1 MARAVSGPAPPAE
14 AGPADALE
22 AHILTS
28 LGDVVAE
35 AWDACVPGGHPF
47 VRHAFLSA
55 LEQSGSATPETGWL
69 GQHVVL
75 KDSGGAVLGAVPMY
89 LKNHSQ
95 GEYVFDH
102 GWADAFERAGGR
114 YYPKMQVSVP
124 FTPATGPRLL
134 LRADAAAD
142 EEEAAA
148 LKGALLSACIQCS
161 DKTGASSLHITF
173 PDEEEAELMQ
183 EAGLLLRTGMQFHW
197 DNDGYDSFDDFLS
210 SLASRKRKQIR
221 RERREALAEGLT
233 IQALTGDD
241 ILEHHWDAFFRFYQ
255 ETGSRKWGMP
265 YLTREFFSLLGQ
277 GMGDRV
283 MLLIAENAGRPIA
296 GALNLMS
303 GDTLYGRNWGAVE
316 YHKFL
321 HFELC
326 YYQAIDY
333 AIRHRLKRVEAGAQG
348 EHKLL
353 RGYLPC
359 PTYSAHWIAN
369 PSFRDAI
376 ENYLEHEARQV
387 DWEIEAL
394 GAHSPFRKR
403 AP

>member
-1 MARAVSGPAPPAE
+1 MTVSPPPAE
-14 AGPADALE
+14 AGQAPALE

-28 LGDVVAE
+28 LSDVTAE
-35 AWDACVPGGHPF
+35 AWDACVPDRHPF

-55 LEQSGSATPETGWL
+55 LEESGSATAETGWL
-69 GQHVVL
+69 GQHVIL
-75 KDSGGAVLGAVPMY
+75 KDSDGTVLGAVPMY

-134 LRADAAAD
+134 LRAGAAAND
-142 EEEAAA
+142 EEIAA
-148 LKGALLSACIQCS
+148 LQGALLSACIQCA
-161 DKTGASSLHITF
+161 DKTGASSLHVTF
-173 PDEEEAELMQ
+173 PSQEEAELMQ

-197 DNDGYDSFDDFLS
+197 DNDGYDSFDDFLAG
-210 SLASRKRKQIR
+210 LASRKRKQIR
-221 RERREALAEGLT
+221 RERREALAEGLS
-233 IQALTGDD
+233 ICALSGDD
-241 ILEHHWDAFFRFYQ
+241 IQEHHWDAFFHFYQ
-255 ETGSRKWGMP
+255 ETSSRKWGMP

-277 GMGDRV
+277 NMGDQV
-283 MLLIAENAGRPIA
+283 VLMMAENAGRPIA

-333 AIRHRLKRVEAGAQG
+333 AIAHGLRRVEAGAQG

-353 RGYLPC
+353 RGYMPC

-369 PSFRDAI
+369 PSFRSAI
-376 ENYLEHEARQV
+376 EDYLQRETRQV
-387 DWEIEAL
+387 DWEIDAL
-394 GAHSPFRKR
+394 GAHSPFRKDT
-403 AP
+403 P

>member
-1 MARAVSGPAPPAE
+1 MSTPAPPAE
-14 AGPADALE
+14 AGQASALE

-28 LGDVVAE
+28 LRDVAAE

-47 VRHAFLSA
+47 VRHAFLAA
-55 LEQSGSATPETGWL
+55 LEESGSATAETGWL

-75 KDSGGAVLGAVPMY
+75 KDSGGTVLGAVPMY
-89 LKNHSQ
+89 LKNHSH

-134 LRADAAAD
+134 IRADAAANQ
-142 EEEAAA
+142 EETAAF
-148 LKGALLSACIQCS
+148 KGALLSACIQCS
-161 DKTGASSLHITF
+161 EKIGASSLHITF
-173 PDEEEAELMQ
+173 PEKDEAELMQ

-197 DNDGYDSFDDFLS
+197 ENGGYDSFDDFLG

-221 RERREALAEGLT
+221 RERREALAEGLKVR
-233 IQALTGDD
+233 ALTGDD
-241 ILEHHWDAFFRFYQ
+241 IEEHHWDAFFHFYR

-277 GMGDRV
+277 SMGEQV
-283 MLLIAENAGRPIA
+283 VLMIAENAGRPIA

-333 AIRHRLKRVEAGAQG
+333 AIAHGLKRVEAGAQG

-369 PSFRDAI
+369 PSFRGAI
-376 ENYLEHEARQV
+376 EDYLERETRQV

-394 GAHSPFRKR
+394 GTHSPFRKD

>member
-1 MARAVSGPAPPAE
+1 MSRPAPPAE
-14 AGPADALE
+14 AGPEAALE

-28 LGDVVAE
+28 LGDVGAE

-47 VRHAFLSA
+47 VSHAFLSA
-55 LEQSGSATPETGWL
+55 LEDSGSATPETGWL

-75 KDSGGAVLGAVPMY
+75 KDEGGTILGAVPMY

-142 EEEAAA
+142 AEEAAA
-148 LKGALLSACIQCS
+148 LRGALLSACIQCS

-173 PDEEEAELMQ
+173 PIEEEAQLMQ

-197 DNDGYDSFDDFLS
+197 DNHGYDSFDDFLA

-221 RERREALAEGLT
+221 RERRQALEDGLT
-233 IQALTGDD
+233 VEALTGGD
-241 ILEHHWDAFFRFYQ
+241 IHEHHWDAFFHFYQ

-277 GMGDRV
+277 NMGDRV
-283 MLLIAENAGRPIA
+283 VLLIAENAGRPIA

-376 ENYLEHEARQV
+376 EEYLQRETQQV

-394 GAHSPFRKR
+394 GAHSPFRKST
-403 AP
+403 P

>member
-1 MARAVSGPAPPAE
+1 MALEE
-14 AGPADALE
+14 AGPAPALE

-28 LGDVVAE
+28 LRDVAAE

-55 LEQSGSATPETGWL
+55 LEESGSATAETGWL

-75 KDSGGAVLGAVPMY
+75 KDSGGTVLGAVPMY
-89 LKNHSQ
+89 LKNHSH

-148 LKGALLSACIQCS
+148 LQGALLSACIQCS
-161 DKTGASSLHITF
+161 ENTGASSLHITF

-197 DNDGYDSFDDFLS
+197 ENDGYDSFDDFLA

-221 RERREALAEGLT
+221 RERREALAEGLSVE
-233 IQALTGDD
+233 ALSGDD
-241 ILEHHWDAFFRFYQ
+241 IHERHWDAFFRFYR

-277 GMGDRV
+277 SMGEQV
-283 MLLIAENAGRPIA
+283 VLLIAENGGRPIA

-333 AIRHRLKRVEAGAQG
+333 AIQHRLKRVEAGAQG

-369 PSFRDAI
+369 PSFRGAI
-376 ENYLEHEARQV
+376 EDYLERETRQV

-394 GAHSPFRKR
+394 GAHSPFRKE

>member
-1 MARAVSGPAPPAE
+1 MTVSPPPAE
-14 AGPADALE
+14 AGQAPALE

-28 LGDVVAE
+28 LSDVTAE
-35 AWDACVPGGHPF
+35 AWDACVPNRHPF

-55 LEQSGSATPETGWL
+55 LEESGSATAETGWL

-75 KDSGGAVLGAVPMY
+75 KDSDGTVLGAVPMY

-134 LRADAAAD
+134 LRAGAAAND
-142 EEEAAA
+142 EETAA
-148 LKGALLSACIQCS
+148 LQGALLSACIQCA

-173 PDEEEAELMQ
+173 PSQEEAELMQ

-197 DNDGYDSFDDFLS
+197 DNDGYDSFDDFLAG
-210 SLASRKRKQIR
+210 LASRKRKQIR
-221 RERREALAEGLT
+221 RERREALAEGLS
-233 IQALTGDD
+233 ISALSGDD
-241 ILEHHWDAFFRFYQ
+241 IQEHHWDAFFHFYQ
-255 ETGSRKWGMP
+255 ETSRRKWGMP

-277 GMGDRV
+277 NMGDQV
-283 MLLIAENAGRPIA
+283 VLMIAENAGRPIA

-333 AIRHRLKRVEAGAQG
+333 AIAHGLRRVEAGAQG

-369 PSFRDAI
+369 PSFRSAI
-376 ENYLEHEARQV
+376 EDYLQRETRQV
-387 DWEIEAL
+387 DWEIDAL
-394 GAHSPFRKR
+394 GAHSPFRKDT
-403 AP
+403 P

>member
-1 MARAVSGPAPPAE
+1 M
-14 AGPADALE
+14 ALE
-22 AHILTS
+22 DAGQAPELEARILNS
-28 LGDVVAE
+28 LSDVA
-35 AWDACVPGGHPF
+35 AADWDACVPSGNPF
-47 VRHAFLSA
+47 VRHAFLLA
-55 LEQSGSATPETGWL
+55 LEESGSAIAETGWL

-75 KDSGGAVLGAVPMY
+75 KDVAGRVLGAVPMY
-89 LKNHSQ
+89 LKNHSH

-134 LRADAAAD
+134 LREDLGKD
-142 EEEAAA
+142 EAELAM
-148 LKGALLSACIQCS
+148 LKGALLSTCIQCA

-173 PDEEEAELMQ
+173 PFAEEAKMMD
-183 EAGLLLRTGMQFHW
+183 EAGLLIRTSMQFHW
-197 DNDGYDSFDDFLS
+197 ENEGYEDFNAFLAQ
-210 SLASRKRKQIR
+210 LASRKRKKIK
-221 RERREALAEGLT
+221 RERREALAAGLT
-233 IQALTGDD
+233 VHALSGSN
-241 ILEHHWDAFFRFYQ
+241 IEEHHWDAFFHFYQ
-255 ETGSRKWGMP
+255 ETGSRKWGVP
-265 YLTREFFSLLGQ
+265 YLTRNFFSLLGEK
-277 GMGDRV
+277 MGEQV
-283 MLLIAENAGRPIA
+283 VLIIAENKGRPIA

-303 GDTLYGRNWGAVE
+303 NDTLFGRNWGAVE

-333 AIRHRLKRVEAGAQG
+333 AIAHGLKRVEAGAQG

-369 PSFRDAI
+369 AGFRNAI
-376 ENYLEHEARQV
+376 KDYLQSETRQI
-387 DWEIEAL
+387 DWEIETL
-394 GAHSPFRKR
+394 GTHSPFRKDKS
-403 AP
+403 

>member
-1 MARAVSGPAPPAE
+1 MSAAPPPRE
-14 AGPADALE
+14 AKRAPALE
-22 AHILTS
+22 VHILTS
-28 LGDVVAE
+28 LRDVAAE
-35 AWDACVPGGHPF
+35 AWDACVRGGHPF

-55 LEQSGSATPETGWL
+55 LEESGSATAETGWL

-75 KDSGGAVLGAVPMY
+75 KDGDGSVLGAVPMY
-89 LKNHSQ
+89 LKNHSH

-134 LRADAAAD
+134 LRAGAAAD

-148 LKGALLSACIQCS
+148 LQGALLSACIRCS
-161 DKTGASSLHITF
+161 ENTGASSLHITF

-197 DNDGYDSFDDFLS
+197 ENDGYDSFDDFLA

-221 RERREALAEGLT
+221 RERREALAEGLSVE
-233 IQALTGDD
+233 ALSGDD
-241 ILEHHWDAFFRFYQ
+241 IHERHWDAFFHFYR
-255 ETGSRKWGMP
+255 ETSSRKWGMP

-277 GMGDRV
+277 NMGDQV
-283 MLLIAENAGRPIA
+283 VLLIAENAGRPIA

-303 GDTLYGRNWGAVE
+303 CDTLYGRNWGAVE

-321 HFELC
+321 HFEIC

-333 AIRHRLKRVEAGAQG
+333 AIAHGLKRVEAGAQG

-369 PSFRDAI
+369 PSFRGAI
-376 ENYLEHEARQV
+376 ENYLERETRQV

-394 GAHSPFRKR
+394 GTHSPFRKD

>member
-1 MARAVSGPAPPAE
+1 MALEE
-14 AGPADALE
+14 AGRAPDLE

-28 LGDVVAE
+28 LGDVA
-35 AWDACVPGGHPF
+35 AADWDACVPGGNPF

-55 LEQSGSATPETGWL
+55 LEESGSAVAETGWL
-69 GQHVVL
+69 GQHVML
-75 KDSGGAVLGAVPMY
+75 KDPVGQVLGAVPMY
-89 LKNHSQ
+89 LKSHSH

-134 LRADAAAD
+134 LRGDATADD
-142 EEEAAA
+142 TEAAA
-148 LKGALLSACIQCS
+148 LRGALLSACIQCA

-173 PDEEEAELMQ
+173 PLEEEAELMG
-183 EAGLLLRTGMQFHW
+183 EASLLIRTGLQFHW
-197 DNDGYDSFDDFLS
+197 DNNGYADFNTFLAD
-210 SLASRKRKQIR
+210 LASRKRKQIK
-221 RERREALAEGLT
+221 RERREALAAGLT
-233 IQALTGDD
+233 VRALSGSD
-241 ILEHHWDAFFRFYQ
+241 IEEHHWDAFFHFYQ

-265 YLTREFFSLLGQ
+265 YLTREFFSLLGEK
-277 GMGDRV
+277 MGEQV
-283 MLLIAENAGRPIA
+283 VLMIAENAGRPIA
-296 GALNLMS
+296 GALNLAS
-303 GDTLYGRNWGAVE
+303 DDTLYGRNWGAVE

-333 AIRHRLKRVEAGAQG
+333 AIAHGLKRIEAGAQG
-348 EHKLL
+348 EHKLV

-359 PTYSAHWIAN
+359 ATFSAHWIAN
-369 PSFRDAI
+369 AGFRDAI
-376 ENYLEHEARQV
+376 EDYLQRETRQV

-394 GAHSPFRKR
+394 GEHSPFRKGES
-403 AP
+403 

>member
-1 MARAVSGPAPPAE
+1 MALEE
-14 AGPADALE
+14 AGRGTDLE

-28 LGDVVAE
+28 LGDVAAD
-35 AWDACVPGGHPF
+35 AWDACVPGQHPF

-55 LEQSGSATPETGWL
+55 LEESGSATAETGWL
-69 GQHVVL
+69 SQHVVL
-75 KDSGGAVLGAVPMY
+75 KDGGGTVIGAVPMY
-89 LKNHSQ
+89 LKNHSH

-114 YYPKMQVSVP
+114 YYPKMQVAVP

-134 LRADAAAD
+134 LRIGAAAD
-142 EEEAAA
+142 EEEARE
-148 LKGALLSACIQCS
+148 LQGALLSACIQCS
-161 DKTGASSLHITF
+161 DKIGASSLHITF

-197 DNDGYDSFDDFLS
+197 ENDGYDSFDDFLA

-233 IQALTGDD
+233 VLALSGEDIQ
-241 ILEHHWDAFFRFYQ
+241 ERHWDAFFHFYQ
-255 ETGSRKWGMP
+255 ETSGRKWGVP

-277 GMGDRV
+277 NMGEQV
-283 MLLIAENAGRPIA
+283 VLMIAENAGQPIA

-333 AIRHRLKRVEAGAQG
+333 AIAHGLKRVEAGAQG

-369 PSFRDAI
+369 PSFRGAI
-376 ENYLEHEARQV
+376 EDYLERETRQV

-394 GAHSPFRKR
+394 GTHSPFRKT